1 VRLLRDTLLDVKTD
15 QRRTV
20 KTSAANTRATW
31 LARARKM
38 PAAQRVSAIERRLLA
53 LPKTPTA
60 TTVFFRKELL
70 RLRDQS
76 RLEAGMVSA
85 TELHR
90 ENSPFAGMD
99 FQTARINFRRHVRA

>member
-1 VRLLRDTLLDVKTD
+1 MRTAKTA
-15 QRRTV
+15 
-20 KTSAANTRATW
+20 AANPRATW

-38 PAAQRVSAIERRLLA
+38 PAAQRVLAIESRLRT

-60 TTVFFRKELL
+60 STVFFRKELL

-76 RLEAGMVSA
+76 RLEAGMVNAS
-85 TELHR
+85 ELHR

-99 FQTARINFRRHVRA
+99 FRTARINYRRRVRG